1 MYRNSCV
8 VANAAFSWWIWV
20 WLLYLPAAGLCYHRP
35 AGDPTSSSLI
45 DLFSLSVLLFTSFS
59 PLLLPSPATT
69 CADMGDL
76 LAEGLLNGSDY
87 RWDVNL
93 KLSKILWLTV
103 WAALNF
109 EKLCPCPWHERR
121 KFDSFGSHLHWL
133 EWRQMDKNNKKWGVM
148 LICAWMYDVN
158 PL

>member
-1 MYRNSCV
+1 MPPLVVEFEFDFSICLPLACV
-8 VANAAFSWWIWV
+8 TTT
-20 WLLYLPAAGLCYHRP
+20 P

-45 DLFSLSVLLFTSFS
+45 GLFSLSVLLFTSFS

-69 CADMGDL
+69 CADVGDL
-76 LAEGLLNGSDY
+76 LPEGLLNESDY

-121 KFDSFGSHLHWL
+121 KFDLFWEPST
-133 EWRQMDKNNKKWGVM
+133 
-148 LICAWMYDVN
+148 LIGMKTDGQEQ
-158 PL
+158 

>member
-1 MYRNSCV
+1 MPPLVDEFEFDFSIFLLLVCV
-8 VANAAFSWWIWV
+8 TTT
-20 WLLYLPAAGLCYHRP
+20 P

-45 DLFSLSVLLFTSFS
+45 GLFSLSILLFTNFS

-93 KLSKILWLTV
+93 KLSKILWLMV

-109 EKLCPCPWHERR
+109 EKLCPCPWHERG
-121 KFDSFGSHLHWL
+121 KFDLFWEPST
-133 EWRQMDKNNKKWGVM
+133 
-148 LICAWMYDVN
+148 LIGMKTDGQDQ
-158 PL
+158 

>member
-1 MYRNSCV
+1 MPPLVDEFEFDFSICLLLACV
-8 VANAAFSWWIWV
+8 TTT
-20 WLLYLPAAGLCYHRP
+20 P

-45 DLFSLSVLLFTSFS
+45 GLFSLSVLLFTSFS

-69 CADMGDL
+69 CADMGDV

-93 KLSKILWLTV
+93 KLSKILWLMV
-103 WAALNF
+103 LAALNF

-121 KFDSFGSHLHWL
+121 KFDLFWEPST
-133 EWRQMDKNNKKWGVM
+133 
-148 LICAWMYDVN
+148 LIGMKTDGQEQ
-158 PL
+158 